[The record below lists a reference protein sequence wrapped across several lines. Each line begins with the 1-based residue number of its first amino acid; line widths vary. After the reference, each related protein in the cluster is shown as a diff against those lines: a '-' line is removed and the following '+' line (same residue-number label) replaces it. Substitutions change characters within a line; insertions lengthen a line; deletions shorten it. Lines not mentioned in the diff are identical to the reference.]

1 MMPEIKNINKEKFK
15 LNKEATFMLVRRDS
29 ENKVDMV
36 MKQDFD
42 STGYSFLKY
51 NTASS
56 LHMEEWVETDRLE
69 HYQKLEEDNKNST
82 KR

>member
-1 MMPEIKNINKEKFK
+1 
-15 LNKEATFMLVRRDS
+15 MLVRRDS

-51 NTASS
+51 NIASS